1 MSLLQGPIA
10 RVFWDAA
17 QGYGRHRANRMAAAF
32 TFYTLLSISPLL
44 LVAIGVG
51 SMFMDEAAV
60 RNAVLE
66 MVSESF
72 GKSQADFLH
81 SLILQTASQHSG
93 LMATLVSVPV
103 MLWGASAMFG
113 HLHEATNVI
122 WGTYDRRGGLRG
134 FALQRFAA
142 ILIVL
147 AMGLV
152 LVAWMTLDAALAV
165 AVSHARTYLDP
176 AFPLYRGV
184 SFLAGLAFWG
194 LVFAQFLRALPAPH
208 LRLKDVALGAGVVS
222 FLFGVGRHLVSL
234 YFQYSNFSAAYG
246 AAGAVVALLLWTYFS
261 ASLFFF
267 GVELS
272 RAYAHELGSLSEEGE
287 GE

>member
-1 MSLLQGPIA
+1 MSVADHPLVG
-10 RVFWDAA
+10 VFLDAGE
-17 QGYGRHRANRMAAAF
+17 GYGRHRANRMAAAF

-51 SMFMDEAAV
+51 SMFMDEATV

-72 GKSQADFLH
+72 GKAQSDFLH
-81 SLILQTASQHSG
+81 TLIVQTASQHTG
-93 LMATLVSVPV
+93 LAATLISLPV

-122 WGTYDRRGGLRG
+122 WGSFDRRGGLKG
-134 FALQRFAA
+134 FALQRLAA
-142 ILIVL
+142 IVIVL
-147 AMGLV
+147 LMGV
-152 LVAWMTLDAALAV
+152 ILVAWMSLDAALAV

-176 AFPLYRGV
+176 SFPLYRGV

-194 LVFAQFLRALPAPH
+194 VVFALFLRALPAPA
-208 LRLKDVALGAGVVS
+208 LRFKDVALGASVVS
-222 FLFGVGRHLVSL
+222 FGFGVGRHLVSL

-272 RAYAHELGSLSEEGE
+272 RAYAYRHGSLREEEESE
-287 GE
+287 